1 MKPLATS
8 LAVALVV
15 LATSLGGCATGP
27 TSKADAGPP
36 KSELQFVDMPGFDK
50 SLTGSLGAALPKVD
64 VGFYDRITPSALPDR
79 LQTWLAAVEE
89 GGGKVK
95 VTPPKPVAGTRSPLL
110 IVSALTSLWS
120 ASKIA
125 REMAAREQFKTAGA
139 YDAEI
144 LLKLDDKGQT
154 VVDKVV
160 FSQRA
165 R

>member
-1 MKPLATS
+1 MKSLANPLA
-8 LAVALVV
+8 LALVV
-15 LATSLGGCATGP
+15 LAAGFAGCATNPG
-27 TSKADAGPP
+27 TRADAAPP

-64 VGFYDRITPSALPDR
+64 VGFYDRVTPSALPDR
-79 LQTWLAAVEE
+79 LQNWLAAVEE

-95 VTPPKPVAGTRSPLL
+95 VTPPKPVAGTRSPML
-110 IVSALTSLWS
+110 IVSAITSLWT

-125 REMAAREQFKTAGA
+125 REMAAREQFKAASA

-144 LLKLDDKGQT
+144 LLKLDEKGQT

-165 R
+165 K